1 MALTK
6 RVAKSISLSRI
17 LGENGGAKEV
27 TPGSQRTKKYTKTVF
42 VEFLELHT

>member
-6 RVAKSISLSRI
+6 RVAKSISLSRT
-17 LGENGGAKEV
+17 LGGNGGAKEV
-27 TPGSQRTKKYTKTVF
+27 TPGSQQTKKYTNKVF